1 MSMLDMTLREFSD
14 ALAGKTSVPG
24 GGGASALAAALGTAL
39 GTMVCNYT
47 LGKAKY
53 LQVEPEIQRLMA
65 QAEELRTQL
74 LECIDG
80 DAEAFEPLSRAYSIP
95 KDDPSRAQVMEEC
108 LRKAASVPLRI
119 LELSCR
125 GILLHR
131 ELAEKGSALMIS
143 DAGTGVVLCWGAMYG
158 AAVNVRVNTK
168 LMADRE
174 YADALNARV
183 DELIEKYW
191 KIADEVYQ
199 SVYGRYC

>member
-131 ELAEKGSALMIS
+131 ELAEKGSALMTS

-174 YADALNARV
+174 YADTLNARV
-183 DELIEKYW
+183 DELMEKYW

>member
-95 KDDPSRAQVMEEC
+95 KDDPSRAQVMEDC

-131 ELAEKGSALMIS
+131 ELAEKGSALMTS

-174 YADALNARV
+174 YADTLNARV
-183 DELIEKYW
+183 DELMEKYW